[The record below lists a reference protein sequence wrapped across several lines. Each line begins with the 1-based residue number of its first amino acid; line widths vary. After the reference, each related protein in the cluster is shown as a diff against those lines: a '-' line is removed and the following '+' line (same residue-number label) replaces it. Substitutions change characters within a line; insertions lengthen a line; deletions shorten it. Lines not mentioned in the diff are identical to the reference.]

1 MFSVPDAVGI
11 IAGKNPIASA
21 HRIFTTWRYLTSHNP
36 LNWPAWSFITVTDK
50 LRTRLWEG
58 PSAKII
64 FQGLCSDSRF
74 LGFQVP
80 GSPLLDPQ
88 PGSVRPIWGS
98 SSCSLLDLRRPLSFA
113 FSLPWKRPKYF
124 PALASG
130 IQGIPRWGAWDSDK
144 REDGGEVRSWNMLT
158 QAAHCSW
165 RTLSAFIAGDVSSTV
180 ERDLQQLPALWLHL
194 RISLLCE
201 FSFILQIFVMQ
212 LRIATH
218 TPCAPLSLL
227 PQLCHPGSSK
237 EWKVANTRV

>member
-1 MFSVPDAVGI
+1 MLWVCI
-11 IAGKNPIASA
+11 IVGKNPIASA

-50 LRTRLWEG
+50 LRMRLWEG

-74 LGFQVP
+74 LGFQIP
-80 GSPLLDPQ
+80 GSTLLDPK

-98 SSCSLLDLRRPLSFA
+98 SSCSLLDRRLSFSFA

-144 REDGGEVRSWNMLT
+144 REGRGEVQSWNILK
-158 QAAHCSW
+158 QAAHCS
-165 RTLSAFIAGDVSSTV
+165 RKTLSTFIAGDVSSTV
-180 ERDLQQLPALWLHL
+180 ECDLQQLPALWLHI
-194 RISLLCE
+194 RISALRVFFHPTNICYATPRVPPTLTALPYLCCP
-201 FSFILQIFVMQ
+201 SVPPRL
-212 LRIATH
+212 
-218 TPCAPLSLL
+218 
-227 PQLCHPGSSK
+227 
-237 EWKVANTRV
+237 